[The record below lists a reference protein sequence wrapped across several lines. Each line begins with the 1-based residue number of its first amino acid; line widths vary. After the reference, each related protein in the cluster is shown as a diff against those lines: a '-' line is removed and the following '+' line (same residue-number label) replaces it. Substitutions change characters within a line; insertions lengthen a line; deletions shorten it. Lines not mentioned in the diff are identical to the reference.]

1 MQRPAAV
8 DEEAAAV
15 DEAAAAVGGPA
26 VAASPEVAVA
36 VPLVAAVAAVFR
48 GRVEDRGE
56 VTSPDHL
63 ALREALIVP
72 V

>member
-1 MQRPAAV
+1 VAV
-8 DEEAAAV
+8 AVVVAVAEEG
-15 DEAAAAVGGPA
+15 EPA
-26 VAASPEVAVA
+26 VAASPVVAVA
-36 VPLVAAVAAVFR
+36 VTLVAAVAAVFR

-56 VTSPDHL
+56 VTSPGHP